1 MLITILVSAMLSVP
15 SLPIRRPRLIIITW
29 IIILVLLYPF
39 FSSLES
45 LTSTSQESLLP
56 RESES
61 SAAGSLLNRF
71 SGGGSY
77 DILYISGINISDP
90 ATSLKV
96 SEIIESLASRH
107 DISYIAGF
115 PQAVLQTYRSI
126 YNISTT
132 AINSSINAIENIDR
146 LIDRLE
152 ANLSYTIEAFKNLS
166 SYISRAR
173 DLLATIDSNYT
184 TGVDA
189 AINISKNL
197 GAYREGLRI
206 LDKEYSD
213 TYSQASM
220 YSRSVAMLIAG
231 IIDNT
236 TNRNNL
242 ATLYSFLWWQ
252 AARTI
257 YYYNISSSE
266 YSIYTN
272 LTSIDPRLS
281 PLPRDLAETIYNR
294 FISLY
299 EKGLEPDIVISNITS
314 EILMPQA
321 IKTYLQVFD
330 EMSVRFI
337 TMVVE
342 RGWVE
347 AYSTVG
353 RCLYCT
359 LEPPR
364 EGGQGHIVS
373 QLNLLTTVMSIGSR
387 ASELVG
393 EKGRGYVEDILY
405 LEIMGR
411 GVSSSTARELASVIT
426 SGRIDAVEIA
436 SIVVGEAS
444 RSGLLDPG
452 LSPYVVEILI
462 NLDPEA
468 SGSIWASNSTA
479 ERALVILVS
488 RVGGVDLDLA
498 SRIVEL
504 GLRNSSRS
512 DFARELRLYISR
524 AAENMSMGFIS
535 SQDLYGILEKYDP
548 EARGLLRSGDSLIN
562 ASLEL
567 FILSASRTGY
577 GDLIRGIPQDI
588 LEKIAVGQDPVP
600 LAKSYFL
607 NISIVRISDGLAGIS
622 GYNINSTVFREVV
635 EYIVNTYPNTSR
647 DRVFEYVKEIIASSI
662 EESSQGI
669 EGVEAPERRGLADL
683 IASKSID
690 AYLGRISIAK
700 AINDTSSEIFYR
712 LFARILKTASGRIT
726 GYTNTSFI
734 VIYTPAGNNSYES
747 SKAFANSVKETIG
760 GLYPNASIFWSG
772 SIAIAEDLRRSSIE
786 DVARISRVSEILV
799 FVVLLSILGSLVA
812 VILPYAGIVLGVVVG
827 GGLAYFIASAGAAE
841 MLSLTR
847 TLIYVIPLG
856 LGSDYAAY
864 LVYRFREEY
873 SRLKDPRLAAEE
885 SLRRAGPA
893 IVASA
898 LTVMAG
904 FGALALGWEFPLF
917 RSLGVF
923 MPLVVGVTALSSI
936 TLVPAILSIAGGS
949 RLFWWGF
956 GRGVKGSFRPSSL
969 SYRISRLGPAIPV
982 AFMVISISSL
992 AVYPSIQAS
1001 HDLRLLLPS
1010 SAPSIVAL
1018 DAIASDI
1025 GYGQVFPTYVVIV
1038 SDHEIGVG
1046 DLYSVEE
1053 LSSKISGIPGVKSVE
1068 GPTRPFG
1075 DAINI
1080 TSNIL
1085 EDPVVSSYVSGNT
1098 TYLRIILEPSPF
1110 SGDAISIVEEIRN
1123 LSRIWGSRY
1132 GYTVYVGGITSSSG
1146 ELDRL
1151 INSIFW
1157 QRVLPFSIVSMI
1169 LIFTIV
1175 FRGFIA
1181 AVIAVSLVLLSSLIS
1196 MVLTGVI
1203 FNRIFSTPVIWFLPQ
1218 VVFTAML
1225 GVGMDYNSF
1234 YMARARE
1241 VCITMGECNANGSSI
1256 ASGAVGRLI
1265 IGLAFVVAAAFGS
1278 LMLSSTAGLRQIGLS
1293 LLVSAMLISTASSY
1307 LVAPPL
1313 LSMLGKRAWKIA

>member
-1 MLITILVSAMLSVP
+1 MSSLS
-15 SLPIRRPRLIIITW
+15 SLPTRRPRLIIITW
-29 IIILVLLYPF
+29 IIILVLLFPF

-61 SAAGSLLNRF
+61 SVAGSLLNRF

-77 DILYISGINISDP
+77 DILYISGINISEP

-107 DISYIAGF
+107 NISYISGF

-132 AINSSINAIENIDR
+132 AINSSIDAIKNIDG

-166 SYISRAR
+166 AYISRTR
-173 DLLATIDSNYT
+173 DLLATVDSNYT
-184 TGVDA
+184 AGVDE
-189 AINISKNL
+189 AINISRNL
-197 GAYREGLRI
+197 EAYREGLRI
-206 LDKEYSD
+206 LDRKYSD
-213 TYSQASM
+213 TYSQASV
-220 YSRSVAMLIAG
+220 YSRSVAMLITG

-236 TNRNNL
+236 TNRNSL

-266 YSIYTN
+266 YSTYTN
-272 LTSIDPRLS
+272 LTSIDPRLF

-294 FISLY
+294 FKSLY
-299 EKGLEPDIVISNITS
+299 EKGLEPDIAISNVTS
-314 EILMPQA
+314 EILMPLA
-321 IKTYLQVFD
+321 IKTYLYTID
-330 EMSVRFI
+330 ERSARII
-337 TMVVE
+337 TMVIE

-347 AYSTVG
+347 AYSTGG

-364 EGGQGHIVS
+364 EGGQDHIVS
-373 QLNLLTTVMSIGSR
+373 QLNLLSTVMSIGSR
-387 ASELVG
+387 ASELVS
-393 EKGRGYVEDILY
+393 EKGRGYVEDIIY
-405 LEIMGR
+405 LEIAGT
-411 GVSSSTARELASVIT
+411 GVSSDTARELASVIT
-426 SGRIDAVEIA
+426 SGRIDAAEIA

-444 RSGLLDPG
+444 RSGLLDPR
-452 LSPYVVEILI
+452 LAPYVVEILV

-468 SGSIWASNSTA
+468 RGTIWASNTTA
-479 ERALVILVS
+479 ERALAILVS

-504 GLRNSSRS
+504 GLSNASRS
-512 DFARELRLYISR
+512 DFAKELRLYISR
-524 AAENMSMGFIS
+524 AAENMSMGLIK

-548 EARGLLRSGDSLIN
+548 EARGLLNSGSSLIN

-567 FILSASRTGY
+567 FILSASRMGY
-577 GDLIRGIPQDI
+577 GDLIKEIPLDV
-588 LEKIAVGQDPVP
+588 LEKIAVVRDPVP
-600 LAKSYFL
+600 IAKSYFL
-607 NISIVRISDGLAGIS
+607 NISVGKISSGLTDNI
-622 GYNINSTVFREVV
+622 GYKINSIIIREAV

-647 DRVFEYVKEIIASSI
+647 DKVYDYVREIIASSI
-662 EESSQGI
+662 EESSQEIG
-669 EGVEAPERRGLADL
+669 GFGDLDRRSLADL
-683 IASKSID
+683 IASKSMN
-690 AYLGRISIAK
+690 AYLGRISTEE
-700 AINDTSSEIFYR
+700 AINETSSEIFSKV
-712 LFARILKTASGRIT
+712 FGGILRTASGRIA
-726 GYTNTSFI
+726 GYSNTSFI

-747 SKAFANSVKETIG
+747 SKAFVNTVKETIG
-760 GLYPNASIFWSG
+760 GLYPNTSILWSG
-772 SIAIAEDLRRSSIE
+772 GIAISEDLRRSSIE

-799 FVVLLSILGSLVA
+799 FVVLLAILGSLVA

-827 GGLAYFIASAGAAE
+827 GGIAYFIASSGAAE
-841 MLSLTR
+841 MISLTR

-873 SRLKDPRLAAEE
+873 SRLRDPRLAAEE

-923 MPLVVGVTALSSI
+923 MPLVVGVTALSCL

-956 GRGVKGSFRPSSL
+956 GRSVNSSFRPSSL

-982 AFMVISISSL
+982 VFMVISISSL

-1001 HDLRLLLPS
+1001 HDLRLFLPS

-1018 DAIASDI
+1018 DTIASDL
-1025 GYGQVFPTYVVIV
+1025 GYGQVFPTYVAIV
-1038 SDHEIGVG
+1038 SGHELGVD
-1046 DLYSVEE
+1046 DLYRVEE
-1053 LSSKISGIPGVKSVE
+1053 LSHKISEIPGVKGVE

-1075 DAINI
+1075 NAINI
-1080 TSNIL
+1080 TSEIL
-1085 EDPVVSSYVSGNT
+1085 KDPVVSRYVSGNT
-1098 TYLRIILEPSPF
+1098 TYLRIILEPNPF

-1132 GYTVYVGGITSSSG
+1132 GYTVYVGGTTSSSE

-1151 INSIFW
+1151 VNSIFW
-1157 QRVLPFSIVSMI
+1157 QRVLPFSIASMI

-1181 AVIAVSLVLLSSLIS
+1181 AVIAVSLVVLSSLIS
-1196 MVLTGVI
+1196 IVLTGVI

-1241 VCITMGECNANGSSI
+1241 ICITMGECNARGSSI

-1278 LMLSSTAGLRQIGLS
+1278 LMLSSTTGLREIGLS

-1313 LSMLGKRAWKIA
+1313 LSMLGRRAWKII

>member
-1 MLITILVSAMLSVP
+1 MLVTHLVSVMLSMP

-45 LTSTSQESLLP
+45 LISASQESLLP

-61 SAAGSLLNRF
+61 SVADSLLNRF

-77 DILYISGINISDP
+77 DILYITGINISDP
-90 ATSLKV
+90 VTSLRV
-96 SEIIESLASRH
+96 SELIESLAYRNSM
-107 DISYIAGF
+107 SYIAGF
-115 PQAVLQTYRSI
+115 PQLVLQTYRSI
-126 YNISTT
+126 YNISTI
-132 AINSSINAIENIDR
+132 AINSSIIAIEKIDR

-152 ANLSYTIEAFKNLS
+152 GNLSYTIEGFKNLS
-166 SYISRAR
+166 AYISKTM
-173 DLLATIDSNYT
+173 DLLAAVDSNYT
-184 TGVDA
+184 IGVDS

-197 GAYREGLRI
+197 EAYREGLRI
-206 LDKEYSD
+206 LDRKYSE

-220 YSRSVAMLIAG
+220 YSRSVATLITG
-231 IIDNT
+231 IIYNT

-242 ATLYSFLWWQ
+242 AALYSFLWWQ

-257 YYYNISSSE
+257 YYYNTSGSE

-294 FISLY
+294 FRSLY
-299 EKGLEPDIVISNITS
+299 EKGLVPDIAISNITS

-321 IKTYLQVFD
+321 IKTYFQDVD
-330 EMSVRFI
+330 ERSVRI
-337 TMVVE
+337 IVMVVE

-347 AYSTVG
+347 AYSARG
-353 RCLYCT
+353 QCLYCT

-364 EGGQGHIVS
+364 GGGQEHIAS

-387 ASELVG
+387 ASELVN
-393 EKGRGYVEDILY
+393 EKGMGYVEDIIY
-405 LEIMGR
+405 LEIMGA
-411 GVSSSTARELASVIT
+411 GVSSSAARELASMIV
-426 SGRIDAVEIA
+426 SGRIDAAKVA
-436 SIVVGEAS
+436 SIVVGETS
-444 RSGLLDPG
+444 RSGLLDIR
-452 LSPYVVEILI
+452 LAPYVVEILETI
-462 NLDPEA
+462 DPEA
-468 SGSIWASNSTA
+468 RGTIWASTSTA
-479 ERALVILVS
+479 ERALAILVS
-488 RVGGVDLDLA
+488 RIGGVDLDLA

-504 GLRNSSRS
+504 GLRNASRS
-512 DFARELRLYISR
+512 DFAKELRLYISR
-524 AAENMSMGFIS
+524 AAENMSMGLIA

-567 FILSASRTGY
+567 FILSANRTGY
-577 GDLIRGIPQDI
+577 GDLTRGIPLDL
-588 LEKIAVGQDPVP
+588 LEKIAVGQDPVL

-607 NISIVRISDGLAGIS
+607 NISVGRISSGLTDTS
-622 GYNINSTVFREVV
+622 GYKINSTTLREVV

-647 DRVFEYVKEIIASSI
+647 DRVYEYYRKIIASSI
-662 EESSQGI
+662 EESSQEIGGF
-669 EGVEAPERRGLADL
+669 ETLVRSLADL
-683 IASKSID
+683 IASKSMD
-690 AYLGRISIAK
+690 AYLGRISTAK
-700 AINDTSSEIFYR
+700 AINDTSSEIFSKV
-712 LFARILKTASGRIT
+712 FGSVLKTASGRIA
-726 GYTNTSFI
+726 GYSNTSFI

-747 SKAFANSVKETIG
+747 SKNFAKIVREAIG
-760 GLYPNASIFWSG
+760 RFYPNTSILWSG
-772 SIAIAEDLRRSSIE
+772 GIAIGEDLRRSSVE

-799 FVVLLSILGSLVA
+799 FVVLLAILGSLVA
-812 VILPYAGIVLGVVVG
+812 VILPYVGIVLGVVVG
-827 GGLAYFIASAGAAE
+827 GGVAYFIASAGAAE

-873 SRLKDPRLAAEE
+873 SRLRDPRLAAEE

-904 FGALALGWEFPLF
+904 FGSLALGWEFPLF

-923 MPLVVGVTALSSI
+923 MPLVVGVTALSCL
-936 TLVPAILSIAGGS
+936 TLVPSILSIAGGF

-956 GRGVKGSFRPSSL
+956 GRGIKGSFRPSSL

-982 AFMVISISSL
+982 VFMVISISSL

-1001 HDLRLLLPS
+1001 HDLRLFLPS
-1010 SAPSIVAL
+1010 NAPSIAAL

-1038 SDHEIGVG
+1038 SGHDMRID
-1046 DLYSVEE
+1046 DLYRVEE
-1053 LSSKISGIPGVKSVE
+1053 LSYKISEIPGVKSVE

-1080 TSNIL
+1080 TSKIL
-1085 EDPVVSSYVSGNT
+1085 EDPVVSRYISGNMA
-1098 TYLRIILEPSPF
+1098 YLRIILEPNPF

-1132 GYTVYVGGITSSSG
+1132 GYTIYIGGTTSSSG
-1146 ELDRL
+1146 ELDKL
-1151 INSIFW
+1151 VNGIFW
-1157 QRVLPFSIVSMI
+1157 QRVLPFSIASMI

-1181 AVIAVSLVLLSSLIS
+1181 AVIAVSLVILSSLIS
-1196 MVLTGVI
+1196 MVLTGFI

-1241 VCITMGECNANGSSI
+1241 VCITVGECNARGSSI

-1278 LMLSSTAGLRQIGLS
+1278 LMLSSSTGLREIGLS
-1293 LLVSAMLISTASSY
+1293 LLVSAMMISTASSY

-1313 LSMLGKRAWKIA
+1313 LSILGRRAWKII